1 MHLDTYLCIKS
12 LHSVL
17 SDRDITQHKEII
29 KRIKRKNAI
38 KATANKNDTMLLHD
52 SEIKEFNTDP
62 KW

>member
-38 KATANKNDTMLLHD
+38 KATANKNDTIFLHD